1 MFSTGFQREQKRFLL
16 QISRLVVAILKG
28 GLFYF
33 WAQQNDGT
41 AIQVKNVLHF
51 FLFKRIKK
59 CIPTNQK
66 KKRENLIIF
75 NRNENVI
82 FFLKGEENISFF
94 FLEGGMGQYSI
105 EEKGFDLIDGSR
117 ERKKNV
123 CRNRKRKWGH
133 LLLTLP

>member
-28 GLFYF
+28 GLFFF

-66 KKRENLIIF
+66 NKKREPYNF
-75 NRNENVI
+75 QPERKCYFFFKRGGEYFI
-82 FFLKGEENISFF
+82 FFFWKEEWDNI
-94 FLEGGMGQYSI
+94 L
-105 EEKGFDLIDGSR
+105 
-117 ERKKNV
+117 
-123 CRNRKRKWGH
+123 
-133 LLLTLP
+133 

>member
-28 GLFYF
+28 GLFF
-33 WAQQNDGT
+33 FGAQQNDGT

-59 CIPTNQK
+59 CIPTNQQ

-82 FFLKGEENISFF
+82 FFFKRGGEYFIFF
-94 FLEGGMGQYSI
+94 FFWK
-105 EEKGFDLIDGSR
+105 EEWDNIL
-117 ERKKNV
+117 
-123 CRNRKRKWGH
+123 
-133 LLLTLP
+133 